1 MASKKT
7 ISQQLYDLLVS
18 RDFDPSAL
26 DLMGKSAESPADAN
40 LFSFEYKTPNKNYGT
55 IVILID
61 SDSNME
67 VYFGDN
73 LGKTMETDD
82 RKNWYDFLY
91 MIRMLAK
98 RNLLTFSLN
107 NLNKL
112 KYNMKT
118 IAAITEG
125 KLLEGY
131 YGTSKTSYSNQPKKT
146 KLVIKHNRPLGEGEQ
161 RFRNIQSL
169 FVETEEGE
177 RFKLPFT
184 NLTGGKI
191 MARHVAE
198 GGKPYDAFGEYIA
211 EMMTELATL
220 SRFTRATRN
229 KTYGDDAQTLAEQA
243 VEHYND
249 LKRKAKRMISR
260 RGYHEELENYDPI
273 TVTELD
279 ETVDAVREIFV
290 QQSLDD
296 RIEEALPFL
305 AGLALRGAVG
315 SMLNKDDEETIY
327 DDVKPSN
334 EPISQSDYDALQKGR
349 QVINQIQQQKRA
361 SAGNSETNITKPY
374 TPPKIEP
381 SVTKQASGD
390 LRDPKYRQDD
400 YRSKKLGDLAVD
412 YIKKG
417 ASAVGDKISDITK
430 NVKNVKPVDYKMG
443 DEYKK
448 QLTRLGQK
456 VSGTGPVKKISP
468 DQLSQRYD
476 KIKNIPFIGDK
487 AAADFLKNIQNDPR
501 VESKMKEVDAFES
514 WADDIVEGTWAIP
527 DRPEEIEKLKTLM
540 AEPLAVGPD
549 ASNATEQL
557 YGIFGDDQLF
567 DDLEELA
574 AQDPDADARPVIQAR
589 LEQMGISIED
599 DAGEMPPSESD
610 LEEIIDIDSGEQV
623 IKAQRDPMLED
634 ELASLIKL
642 LK

>member
-290 QQSLDD
+290 QQSLD
-296 RIEEALPFL
+296 
-305 AGLALRGAVG
+305 
-315 SMLNKDDEETIY
+315 
-327 DDVKPSN
+327 
-334 EPISQSDYDALQKGR
+334 
-349 QVINQIQQQKRA
+349 
-361 SAGNSETNITKPY
+361 
-374 TPPKIEP
+374 
-381 SVTKQASGD
+381 
-390 LRDPKYRQDD
+390 
-400 YRSKKLGDLAVD
+400 
-412 YIKKG
+412 
-417 ASAVGDKISDITK
+417 
-430 NVKNVKPVDYKMG
+430 
-443 DEYKK
+443 
-448 QLTRLGQK
+448 
-456 VSGTGPVKKISP
+456 
-468 DQLSQRYD
+468 
-476 KIKNIPFIGDK
+476 
-487 AAADFLKNIQNDPR
+487 PR
-501 VESKMKEVDAFES
+501 VEDALPVLARIQETNMKEVDAFES
-514 WADDIVEGTWAIP
+514 WANDIIEGTGSIAST
-527 DRPEEIEKLKTLM
+527 PEEIAKLKTIM
-540 AEPLAVGPD
+540 ADPLPVGAD
-549 ASNATEQL
+549 ALNASETIGFL
-557 YGIFGDDQLF
+557 LGGDDQLQ

-574 AQDPDADARPVIQAR
+574 AEDPNADARPAIQATLDR
-589 LEQMGISIED
+589 LNISIDD
-599 DAGEMPPSESD
+599 DAGEMPQSESEI
-610 LEEIIDIDSGEQV
+610 EEITDIDSGEEV
-623 IKAQRDPMLED
+623 LKAQRDPMLED
-634 ELASLIKL
+634 ELESIIKL